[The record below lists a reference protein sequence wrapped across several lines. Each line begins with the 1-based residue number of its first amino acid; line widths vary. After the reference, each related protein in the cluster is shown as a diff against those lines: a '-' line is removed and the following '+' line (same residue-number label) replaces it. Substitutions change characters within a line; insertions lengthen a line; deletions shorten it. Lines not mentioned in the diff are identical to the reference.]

1 MQNVY
6 LVSLGCA
13 RNLVDSEMMLG
24 LLAEDGLSIT
34 QVPAVADIIIVN
46 TCSFIEPAVNES
58 IDTILAL
65 AKWKK
70 TGACRYL
77 IVTGCLPE
85 RYRENIVQSL
95 PEVDIFLGTGAFDK
109 VVAAIR
115 EQASREEGAPQCLL
129 PDPNLRHLQN
139 QAVARVRS
147 FPHMAYLKIADGCG
161 KHCTYCMIPK
171 LRGEQKSR
179 PAQEIV
185 SEAQSL
191 ISTDVKELVL
201 IAQDTTSYG
210 KDLDPAVTLNQLLT
224 NLADISEN
232 IWIRMLYGHPES
244 IDETMIRTVAM
255 RPNICSYFD
264 IPIQHASN
272 RILKRMARD
281 YSKEDLYRLIDQIR
295 SRIPDAAIRTTVMVG
310 FPGETDADFAQ
321 LMRFIEETRFDHLGG
336 FIYSDSENISSQCLP
351 GRVPEAVA
359 QARYHQI
366 MTRQKEISR
375 QNNRRHIGKR
385 YMILVEEAVRETLFK
400 GRTFFQAPE
409 VDGVTYVRHS
419 RMQTGIFTEIKIA
432 DAHEYDLIG
441 KAV

>member
-1 MQNVY
+1 MKNVY

-34 QVPAVADIIIVN
+34 QAPTEADIIIVN

-58 IDTILAL
+58 IDTILEF
-65 AKWKK
+65 AKYKK

-109 VVAAIR
+109 IIAAIR
-115 EQASREEGAPQCLL
+115 TQTTREEGSVQCLL
-129 PDPNLRHLQN
+129 PDPNLRPLQK
-139 QAVARVRS
+139 QAAARVRS
-147 FPHMAYLKIADGCG
+147 SPHMAYLKISDGCG

-171 LRGEQKSR
+171 LRGKQKSR
-179 PAQEIV
+179 PAQDIV
-185 SEAQSL
+185 SEAQAL
-191 ISTDVKELVL
+191 ISTGVKELIL

-210 KDLDPAVTLNQLLT
+210 KDLHPAVPLSQLLV

-232 IWIRMLYGHPES
+232 IWIRMLYGHPQS
-244 IDETMIRTVAM
+244 IDETMLRTVAM

-295 SRIPDAAIRTTVMVG
+295 SRIPDAAIRTTVMLG
-310 FPGETDADFAQ
+310 FPGESDADFAQ
-321 LMRFIEETRFDHLGG
+321 LMSFIEEIRFDHLGG
-336 FIYSDSENISSQCLP
+336 FVYSDSENISSHRLS

-359 QARYHQI
+359 QDRYHQM

-375 QNNRRHIGKR
+375 QSNRRYIGKR
-385 YMILVEEAVRETLFK
+385 YMILVEEALPETLFK

-409 VDGVTYVRHS
+409 VDGVTYIRHA
-419 RMQTGIFTEIKIA
+419 RTQTGCFTEIKIT
-432 DAHEYDLIG
+432 DAREYDLIG
-441 KAV
+441 EAV